1 MYLGFGI
8 WDLGSWEPKEA
19 LLGGVDGFGA
29 YHKIASS
36 LRVHSEIIKPKGFLV
51 LEIGK
56 GQGKKVKEIF
66 QQCSDLQYQRSGYD
80 LQKLERCLVFQRT
93 NRNPSIFQ

>member
-1 MYLGFGI
+1 VYLGFGI

-56 GQGKKVKEIF
+56 GQGKKVAECPMSIVYYWEL
-66 QQCSDLQYQRSGYD
+66 SSHWDLNW
-80 LQKLERCLVFQRT
+80 VH
-93 NRNPSIFQ
+93 RNELGKGNLSAMQ